1 MYLSNLYPSQF
12 PNHLPSGCPLSLP
25 SGSLTCDTAN
35 LVPLIYSNA
44 CTSNCSHVC
53 SGVCDWRIT
62 CLLLSDLLSKPLVKY
77 SIVEETIGKQVS
89 PLKV

>member
-12 PNHLPSGCPLSLP
+12 PSHLPSDCPLSLP

-35 LVPLIYSNA
+35 LVPLICSSA
-44 CTSNCSHVC
+44 CSSNCSHVC

-62 CLLLSDLLSKPLVKY
+62 CLLLSDLLSKSLVKY
-77 SIVEETIGKQVS
+77 SLVEDNWEAGES
-89 PLKV
+89 S